1 MLTHLYEKVLTEE
14 VSLQVDTTTSSNSL
28 HNNLYQLYKWSYIYG
43 QLHDETNREYQSKL
57 QLDKRYQNINKLIED
72 GIKKLV
78 VEIKKPLML
87 GLKLWLDSHSL
98 NPDTFAKGRMIYEGY
113 PLGAHTANLLNFRLS
128 TYGADTSVI
137 MKNPQMVKI
146 LKHFVKGFNEKSKE
160 FDLMNIERSVLSHSK
175 DLVYTSIWKYVMW
188 PLWRKTRGANVEKT
202 LIPAENGYDLLK
214 NIEVESIGKQIADI
228 NIIINLEHQSGDMV
242 QYLQLAYRTKEDRR
256 KELNVSKSYLKKL
269 SNLPNSVTTAWE
281 NELKKRILGH

>member
-87 GLKLWLDSHSL
+87 GLKLWLDSH
-98 NPDTFAKGRMIYEGY
+98 
-113 PLGAHTANLLNFRLS
+113 
-128 TYGADTSVI
+128 
-137 MKNPQMVKI
+137 
-146 LKHFVKGFNEKSKE
+146 
-160 FDLMNIERSVLSHSK
+160 
-175 DLVYTSIWKYVMW
+175 
-188 PLWRKTRGANVEKT
+188 
-202 LIPAENGYDLLK
+202 
-214 NIEVESIGKQIADI
+214 
-228 NIIINLEHQSGDMV
+228 
-242 QYLQLAYRTKEDRR
+242 
-256 KELNVSKSYLKKL
+256 
-269 SNLPNSVTTAWE
+269 
-281 NELKKRILGH
+281 